1 MSRRRF
7 GEVRGMLYTLLV
19 LIAVI
24 VLVSF
29 LVNFL
34 RSGGRSV

>member
-1 MSRRRF
+1 
-7 GEVRGMLYTLLV
+7 MLYTLLV
-19 LIAVI
+19 LIALI

-34 RSGGRSV
+34 RSGGRRV

>member
-1 MSRRRF
+1 MRESR
-7 GEVRGMLYTLLV
+7 VMLYTLLV
-19 LIAVI
+19 LIALI

-34 RSGGRSV
+34 RSGGRRV